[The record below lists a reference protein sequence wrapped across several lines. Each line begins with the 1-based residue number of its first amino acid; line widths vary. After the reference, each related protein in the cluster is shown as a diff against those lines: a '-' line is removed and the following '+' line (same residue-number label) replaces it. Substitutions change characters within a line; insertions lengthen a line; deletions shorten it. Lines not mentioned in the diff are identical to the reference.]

1 MTTGE
6 SELIESTLSKSSSPC
21 SSYLLSPT
29 NTPPFFALTIYLSR
43 ISLKSVNMSKQT
55 SKTREKCL
63 TILGL
68 TEKLLNVSEL
78 REDGT
83 EKPQELKI
91 RSAYRQKA
99 LEYHPG
105 CRVWGASLHRFR
117 IRTAL

>member
-1 MTTGE
+1 
-6 SELIESTLSKSSSPC
+6 
-21 SSYLLSPT
+21 
-29 NTPPFFALTIYLSR
+29 
-43 ISLKSVNMSKQT
+43 MSKQT

-99 LEYHPG
+99 LEYHPDKNPNDQE
-105 CRVWGASLHRFR
+105 CVEKFR
-117 IRTAL
+117 EIVDAYENLLKLQTEERYWKKGLKPKTKNTENSEKTQYDQSGTYRMVLQK